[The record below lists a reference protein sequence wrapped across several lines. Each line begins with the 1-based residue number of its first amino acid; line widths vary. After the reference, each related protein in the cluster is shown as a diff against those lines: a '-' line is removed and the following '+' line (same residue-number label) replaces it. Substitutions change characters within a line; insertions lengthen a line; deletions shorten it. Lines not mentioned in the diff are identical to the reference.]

1 MTRLFGA
8 NAVLDVLDAAPD
20 AIRGVLYSGRLD
32 PDGLRV
38 LERARKANL
47 AVREVD
53 ADELRQRSGGRGG
66 ASVAADLKIAA
77 APDPR
82 SFDPDAHPVLV
93 ALDQVTDPH
102 NLGAILRSSA
112 AFGVPAVILPR
123 DNSAPLNDAAARS
136 SAGAIAHV
144 GVSRV
149 TNLARTLGEL
159 HEQGYWPCA
168 VTADAPASAWDT
180 DLASLPLVLVLGA
193 EGAGLRPLV
202 RRACPLAIRLPMTG
216 LIRSLNVSVAAGITL
231 AEVARQRAKVSF
243 SSAVET

>member
-20 AIRGVLYSGRLD
+20 AIRGILYSGRLD

-38 LERARKANL
+38 LERARKAGL
-47 AVREVD
+47 PTREVE

-66 ASVAADLKIAA
+66 ASVAADLKIAN
-77 APDPR
+77 APEP
-82 SFDPDAHPVLV
+82 STLDPDRYPVLV

-102 NLGAILRSSA
+102 NLGAILRSCA
-112 AFGVPAVILPR
+112 AFGVPTVLLPR
-123 DNSAPLNDAAARS
+123 DNSAPLNDAAARA

-144 GVSRV
+144 GVTRV

-180 DLASLPLVLVLGA
+180 DLSALPIVLVMGA
-193 EGAGLRPLV
+193 EGGGLRPLV
-202 RRACPLAIRLPMTG
+202 RRACPLAIKLPMTG
-216 LIRSLNVSVAAGITL
+216 LIRSLNVSVAAGIAL
-231 AEVARQRAKVSF
+231 AEVARQRAKSF
-243 SSAVET
+243 ISQ